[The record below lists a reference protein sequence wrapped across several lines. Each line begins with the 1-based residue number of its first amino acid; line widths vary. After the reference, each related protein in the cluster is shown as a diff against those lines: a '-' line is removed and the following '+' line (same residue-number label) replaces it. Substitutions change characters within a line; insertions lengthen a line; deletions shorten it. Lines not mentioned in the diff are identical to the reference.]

1 MSVRAGVTLVELLVV
16 IAILALTTALSS
28 VALRRIDAPREP
40 DAADVVRALR
50 REALAAGRPVTG
62 VVHRDGNAYVVAA
75 LADGRVS
82 ADSALHL
89 DAATG
94 LPDVVAP

>member
-1 MSVRAGVTLVELLVV
+1 MTARAGVTLVELLVV

-40 DAADVVRALR
+40 DAGDVVRTLR
-50 REALAAGRPVTG
+50 RDALVAGRPVTG
-62 VVHRDGNAYVVAA
+62 LVHRDGQAYVVAA
-75 LADGRVS
+75 LADGRVI
-82 ADSALHL
+82 ADSALQL

-94 LPDVVAP
+94 LPDDAAR